1 MSRIATAL
9 QLGVFV
15 LVVSMTPSTA
25 RQDADDRLSNA
36 RAIQTTTRA
45 RLGVLGDAF
54 SCADARIVSY
64 RRSSAEPEIVD
75 QWYVASQLWADAVL
89 LEMAADDLDARCYI
103 DKGFGFLDRLWDYTN
118 SGYFPR
124 SNPVGTRIEEAKR
137 FGDDNSLGGLAL
149 LAASSATSDPVV
161 KQRYVHAATREAD
174 FLLQSALWD
183 ETFGGGFWWNTGRGD
198 SAEGKPA
205 QTNALAA
212 LFFARLYDVTNDPQ
226 DREWAIRTLLWMDT
240 VLYDNSTHHL
250 YRWSV
255 SYADIPNRSGSTLS
269 ERYFNYDQG
278 IAIQAQLAAF
288 AIDRDATRVA
298 RARAIGDAITT
309 EF

>member
-1 MSRIATAL
+1 M
-9 QLGVFV
+9 
-15 LVVSMTPSTA
+15 
-25 RQDADDRLSNA
+25 
-36 RAIQTTTRA
+36 
-45 RLGVLGDAF
+45 
-54 SCADARIVSY
+54 
-64 RRSSAEPEIVD
+64 
-75 QWYVASQLWADAVL
+75 
-89 LEMAADDLDARCYI
+89 
-103 DKGFGFLDRLWDYTN
+103 
-118 SGYFPR
+118 
-124 SNPVGTRIEEAKR
+124 
-137 FGDDNSLGGLAL
+137 
-149 LAASSATSDPVV
+149 
-161 KQRYVHAATREAD
+161 
-174 FLLQSALWD
+174 
-183 ETFGGGFWWNTGRGD
+183 
-198 SAEGKPA
+198 
-205 QTNALAA
+205 AA

-309 EF
+309 EFWSKDIGGLNLEAGIQQVYTGFSAWTSLGHLALFELDHDPRWLDQARANADAMDKRLRSADGG